1 MAPMVHGLEAKYFG
15 RIKFTYLDADDP
27 QTFDFQK
34 ALGFYYQPE
43 VYLLDA
49 NGNVLQKWVGFTSEE
64 DFEAV
69 FTQYVQSKKSPQSN
83 DCGDFS
89 FGCS

>member
-27 QTFDFQK
+27 QTVDFQR

-49 NGNVLQKWVGFTSEE
+49 EGKVLQKWVGYTTEE
-64 DFEAV
+64 QFEEV
-69 FTQYVQSKKSPQSN
+69 FAQYLQ
-83 DCGDFS
+83 
-89 FGCS
+89 

>member
-15 RIKFTYLDADDP
+15 KIRFSYLDADDP
-27 QTFDFQK
+27 RTSDFQK

-49 NGNVLQKWVGFTSEE
+49 EGNVLQKWVGYTSQEE
-64 DFEAV
+64 FEAG
-69 FTQYVQSKKSPQSN
+69 FAPYLQ
-83 DCGDFS
+83 
-89 FGCS
+89 